1 MMPDHPETIG
11 RYRIVKLLGSGAMGR
26 VYRAE
31 DPRLGRSVA
40 LKVVAVDPRIQTGAR
55 GDFLARFT
63 EEARASARLNHP
75 SIVQVFDAG
84 EENGEP
90 WIAFQLVE
98 GETLETI
105 LSRRGRLTMR
115 RAVLFT
121 ADIASALQHAHGWNI
136 IHRDVKPA
144 NILVEPK
151 SGIAMLADFGIA
163 QARWSTAP
171 EDGAAVGSPGY
182 MSPEQID
189 GKEVDQQSDLFSLGI
204 VLYQMVSGK
213 NPFLKST
220 IEATMNA
227 TCRGDYTPLRELAPD
242 VPRPLDAA
250 VRRCLFVNLKM
261 RMRSAAE
268 LVDILRPLAPEGAAG
283 DAGGSR
289 APITRVFLE
298 SRATAPEASTVLG
311 KFFFKLKIMRW
322 YSTAADA
329 VNKRFAYLVGRTD
342 LFKGESLEE
351 ATGMVRSWVRRAG
364 RWARN
369 NKLYLYLMKK
379 LKK

>member
-1 MMPDHPETIG
+1 MPDHPEIIG
-11 RYRIVKLLGSGAMGR
+11 RYRIVKVLGTGAMGR

-40 LKVVAVDPRIQTGAR
+40 VKVVAVDPRIQTGAR
-55 GDFLARFT
+55 EEYLSHFAA
-63 EEARASARLNHP
+63 EARASARLNHP

-105 LSRRGRLTMR
+105 LDRRGRLTMR

-121 ADIASALQHAHGWNI
+121 VDIASALQHAHAWNI

-163 QARWSTAP
+163 QAHRSMAP
-171 EDGAAVGSPGY
+171 EDGLAVGSPGY

-227 TCRGDYTPLRELAPD
+227 TCRGDYTPLRELVPD
-242 VPRPLDAA
+242 VPKPLDAA

-268 LVDILRPLAPEGAAG
+268 LVDILRPLAPEGSTG
-283 DAGGSR
+283 DTEGSR
-289 APITRVFLE
+289 SPITRVFLE
-298 SRATAPEASTVLG
+298 SRATAPAASTFLG
-311 KFFFKLKIMRW
+311 RFFFKLKIMRW
-322 YSTAADA
+322 YSAAGDA
-329 VNKRFAYLVGRTD
+329 VNKRFAHLVGRTD
-342 LFKGESLEE
+342 LFKGEALEE

-364 RWARN
+364 EWAKRMGR
-369 NKLYLYLMKK
+369 K
-379 LKK
+379 